1 MKRKFAL
8 LLTLL
13 CLLVVILPGC
23 QRGGRESSRTG
34 PDLQSEESRGSSEG
48 ETAEEIISDAY
59 RVMEMELAES

>member
-23 QRGGRESSRTG
+23 QRGGRESSLTG
-34 PDLQSEESRGSSEG
+34 PYLQREESLDSSDG
-48 ETAEEIISDAY
+48 DTAEEIISDAY
-59 RVMEMELAES
+59 RVIEMELAES